1 MSRGLRASGSPV
13 GSHFIH
19 CTTPCQKRIPC
30 ILPAKSSLLAIN
42 GSDGAVAT
50 ALAGGAGVGRS
61 AAGRWWWRRPAERAR
76 GWRDGHLGLPSRADT
91 RYCRRPVVT
100 PHAWPLLT
108 KFKYSEVHLAP
119 GRPPPLNHQ
128 HPAPSAACRM
138 NAFTRRIVLLSL
150 TVVRLCLRWPREKR
164 AGDKLANALLQSK

>member
-1 MSRGLRASGSPV
+1 MSRGLRASGFAV
-13 GSHFIH
+13 GSHFMH
-19 CTTPCQKRIPC
+19 CTTSCQKRIQC

-42 GSDGAVAT
+42 GADGAVAT

-76 GWRDGHLGLPSRADT
+76 GRRDGHLGLPSRADT

-108 KFKYSEVHLAP
+108 KFKYSLSPGPPSTVEPPASGAQRRLQDECVHDAY
-119 GRPPPLNHQ
+119 
-128 HPAPSAACRM
+128 SAAFPHCGP
-138 NAFTRRIVLLSL
+138 
-150 TVVRLCLRWPREKR
+150 VVSAMASREEGGR
-164 AGDKLANALLQSK
+164 